1 MGQARLDNQR
11 ERSRFLFTASPTIQ
25 LLCIQ
30 RINQPRV
37 IMLGRVDARAHRMRV
52 HPRASTGFNQ
62 LFERSETP
70 LCRILTDDD
79 GCENGVMSSGALQ
92 SMTTPRLK
100 ASAITPGLAFNK
112 KCLQ

>member
-37 IMLGRVDARAHRMRV
+37 IMLGRVGARAQRMRGHRRV
-52 HPRASTGFNQ
+52 GTGFNP

-70 LCRILTDDD
+70 LCRILTHDD
-79 GCENGVMSSGALQ
+79 GCENGVMLSGAL
-92 SMTTPRLK
+92 
-100 ASAITPGLAFNK
+100 
-112 KCLQ
+112 